1 MTDIPTKSG
10 LSKNLKDLLINPRS
24 FNISLNIPLR
34 DAAIVRKSNATA
46 TGGTIQ
52 GMSRMLAIILL
63 ILVSLL
69 SKIAAI
75 RPIKAAPKVQ
85 VVVKMTVFFN
95 AFQKYLSLNN
105 SLSMKKYVKLKKQ
118 NTCFYSHY

>member
-1 MTDIPTKSG
+1 MSRVVSFEIVFKPARKKSIKKGNAIHIVEIMTDIPTKSG

-63 ILVSLL
+63 TLVLMDGYQLMTSL
-69 SKIAAI
+69 
-75 RPIKAAPKVQ
+75 
-85 VVVKMTVFFN
+85 
-95 AFQKYLSLNN
+95 
-105 SLSMKKYVKLKKQ
+105 
-118 NTCFYSHY
+118 

>member
-10 LSKNLKDLLINPRS
+10 LSKNLKDLLIKPRS

-52 GMSRMLAIILL
+52 GMRRILAIILL

-69 SKIAAI
+69 SKTAAI

-85 VVVKMTVFFN
+85 EVVKRQYF
-95 AFQKYLSLNN
+95 
-105 SLSMKKYVKLKKQ
+105 
-118 NTCFYSHY
+118 